1 MKKKNFYQL
10 TPGDIIVG
18 VKIGDYEA
26 FVPSRLESLVIAKDT
41 NVQSRS
47 DPTEEVVNATLLL
60 RSMELLS
67 MAILSTYHNNYMLQT
82 RYVDSGFWST
92 RSTLLRVEDVVF
104 EVR

>member
-1 MKKKNFYQL
+1 MKKKNCYQL

-18 VKIGDYEA
+18 VKIGDHEA

-41 NVQSRS
+41 NMQSRS
-47 DPTEEVVNATLLL
+47 DLAKEIMNATLLL

-67 MAILSTYHNNYMLQT
+67 MAILTTYHNNFVLQT
-82 RYVDSGFWST
+82 SYVDSGFWST
-92 RSTLLRVEDVVF
+92 RSILLHVEDVVF